1 MTIYMCKLAVSA
13 KVLASFKTRKAF
25 LWPLRLDSF
34 GCEPDI
40 SDIRPKGYIC
50 YRPGPWEGGVYVGVG
65 VDVDW
70 K

>member
-1 MTIYMCKLAVSA
+1 MCKLAVSA

-40 SDIRPKGYIC
+40 SDTYDLRDIYATALVPER
-50 YRPGPWEGGVYVGVG
+50 EGCMWV
-65 VDVDW
+65 W
-70 K
+70 A